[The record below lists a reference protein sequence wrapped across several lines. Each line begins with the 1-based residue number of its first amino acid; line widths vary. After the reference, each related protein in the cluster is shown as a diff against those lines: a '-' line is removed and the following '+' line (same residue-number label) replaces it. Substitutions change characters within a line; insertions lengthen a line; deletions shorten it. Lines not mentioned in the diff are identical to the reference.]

1 MKPGMQY
8 STRGI
13 QWVLR
18 ESVTKSGI
26 KKENICVHT
35 LRYSYATH
43 LLEDGIDIVTI
54 KNLLGHSNI
63 LTTMVYLHVMQPK
76 GKVLHSPFDTLYGKL

>member
-1 MKPGMQY
+1 MQY

-13 QWVLR
+13 QWVMR

-76 GKVLHSPFDTLYGKL
+76 GKVSHSPFDTLYGKL